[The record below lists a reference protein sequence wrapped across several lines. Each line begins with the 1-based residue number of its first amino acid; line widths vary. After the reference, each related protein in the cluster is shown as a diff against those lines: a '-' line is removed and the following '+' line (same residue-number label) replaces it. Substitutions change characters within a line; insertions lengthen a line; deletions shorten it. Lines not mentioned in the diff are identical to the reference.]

1 MMGVGPTHSCRE
13 LFKQL
18 SILPIPCVY
27 IFSLMMFMV
36 NNLDNFQPN
45 NSMHGVNTRN
55 KECLHKPFTHLSSF
69 QKGVYYSGVKLFNS
83 LPKNVVDKKH
93 DKKLFKIVLCSY
105 LLNYS
110 FYSVNELLEQNKTT
124 M

>member
-27 IFSLMMFMV
+27 IFSLMMFV
-36 NNLDNFQPN
+36 VSNLGNFQPD
-45 NSMHGVNTRN
+45 NSIHGVNTRN
-55 KECLHKPFTHLSSF
+55 KCLHKPFTHLSSF
-69 QKGVYYSGVKLFNS
+69 QKGVYYSGIKLFNS
-83 LPKNVVDKKH
+83 LPKNIMDKKH
-93 DKKLFKIVLCSY
+93 NKLFKIVLHSY

-110 FYSVNELLEQNKTT
+110 FY
-124 M
+124 

>member
-1 MMGVGPTHSCRE
+1 MIRIMMGVGPTHSCRE

-27 IFSLMMFMV
+27 IFSLMMFLV

-55 KECLHKPFTHLSSF
+55 KECLHKPFMHLTSF
-69 QKGVYYSGVKLFNS
+69 QKGVYFSGVKLFNS
-83 LPKNVVDKKH
+83 LPKNIVDKKH

-110 FYSVNELLEQNKTT
+110 FYSVN
-124 M
+124 